1 MNAPYEIVP
10 ENNPSSLAA
19 IEALLDRD
27 GNGRTTGR
35 FHGHRL
41 DSHFQPIYSLA
52 HGRVIGWE
60 ALMRGTTPGGQPAMP
75 PAILALPRDDR
86 ERSRLDCLSRA
97 VHVDNFLGAGP
108 TDGWLLLNVQ
118 PETFLQ
124 GPWEGTFFEDLFSSR
139 NLPHHRVVLEVLEDA
154 IRDRSQIGDAIEFYR
169 NHGCLVA
176 IDDFG
181 AGHSNF
187 DRVWSMRPDLVK
199 LDRQM
204 LLRATEEPRIRRVM
218 PAMVSMLHEAGALVL
233 MEGVETEE
241 QALIALDADVD
252 LAQGYLL
259 GRPARSPMDAPDCTT
274 LFEEL
279 WRRSQTDARAVWM
292 GDRRHIAPYQ
302 NEIGLAATHI
312 EAGIS
317 PEVACSRF
325 LTLPRADRCYLLTET
340 GRQTEHR
347 MLAPDASGDGD
358 ARFGHLGNAAGANW
372 SRRPYFRRAIEHPGR
387 VQISRPYLSLATAKS
402 CVTLSIQL
410 RTRDGQLLVL
420 CGDVAEA

>member
-1 MNAPYEIVP
+1 MNAPFDIAP
-10 ENNPSSLAA
+10 ASSRSSLAD
-19 IEALLDRD
+19 IETRLDRD
-27 GNGRTTGR
+27 GAGRVTGR
-35 FHGHRL
+35 FHRHRI

-52 HGRVIGWE
+52 HGRVVGWE
-60 ALMRGTTPGGQPAMP
+60 ALMRGIDPAGRSAMP

-97 VHVDNFLGAGP
+97 VHVDNFLGAGA
-108 TDGWLLLNVQ
+108 TEGWLLLNVQ

-124 GPWEGTFFEDLFSSR
+124 GPWEGTFFEDLFASR
-139 NLPHHRVVLEVLEDA
+139 KFPHHRVVLEVLEDA
-154 IRDRSQIGDAIEFYR
+154 IRDRDRIDDAVEFYR
-169 NHGCLVA
+169 EHGCLVA

-204 LLRATEEPRIRRVM
+204 LLRASQEPRIRRVM
-218 PAMVSMLHEAGALVL
+218 PSMVSMLHEAGALVL

-252 LAQGYLL
+252 LAQGYLF
-259 GRPARSPMDAPDCTT
+259 GRPSQSPLDAPDCNT
-274 LFEEL
+274 LFEGL
-279 WRRSQTDARAVWM
+279 WSRFQTDARTVWM
-292 GDRRHIAPYQ
+292 DDRRSMAPYQ
-302 NEIGLAATHI
+302 NAIGLAASHI
-312 EAGIS
+312 ETGIS
-317 PEVACSRF
+317 PEAACSRF
-325 LTLPRADRCYLLTET
+325 LALPRAERCFLLTET
-340 GRQTEHR
+340 GRQTHHR
-347 MLAPDASGDGD
+347 MLAADALGEAD
-358 ARFGHLGNAAGANW
+358 ARFWHLGNATGANW

-387 VQISRPYLSLATAKS
+387 VQISRPYLSLATARS

-410 RTRDGQLLVL
+410 RAPDGQLLVL

>member
-1 MNAPYEIVP
+1 MNAPYEVAP
-10 ENNPSSLAA
+10 DSPTSSLPG
-19 IEALLDRD
+19 IEALLERD
-27 GNGRTTGR
+27 GAGRVTGR
-35 FHGHRL
+35 FHHHRI

-52 HGRVIGWE
+52 HGRVVGWE
-60 ALMRGTTPGGQPAMP
+60 ALMRGVDPSGRAAMP

-86 ERSRLDCLSRA
+86 ERSLLDCLSRA
-97 VHVDNFLGAGP
+97 VHVDNFLGAGR
-108 TDGWLLLNVQ
+108 TEGWLLLNVQ

-124 GPWEGTFFEDLFSSR
+124 GPWEGTFFEDLFASR
-139 NLPHHRVVLEVLEDA
+139 QLPHHRVVLEVLEDA
-154 IRDRSQIGDAIEFYR
+154 IRDRDRIDDAVQFYR

-204 LLRATEEPRIRRVM
+204 LLRASQEPRIRRVM
-218 PAMVSMLHEAGALVL
+218 PSMVSMLHEAGALVL

-252 LAQGYLL
+252 LAQGYLF
-259 GRPARSPMDAPDCTT
+259 GRPAPSPMDAPDRTS
-274 LFEEL
+274 LFDGL
-279 WRRSQTDARAVWM
+279 WTRFQTDARSVWM
-292 GDRRHIAPYQ
+292 GDRRSIAPYQ
-302 NEIGLAATHI
+302 NAIGLAASHI
-312 EAGIS
+312 ETGIS
-317 PEVACSRF
+317 PEAACGRF
-325 LTLPRADRCYLLTET
+325 LTLPRAERCYLLTES
-340 GRQTEHR
+340 GRQTDHR
-347 MLAPDASGDGD
+347 MLAVDAAGADE
-358 ARFGHLGNAAGANW
+358 RFGHLGNAAGANW

-410 RTRDGQLLVL
+410 HSPDGQLLVL
-420 CGDVAEA
+420 CGDVTDA

>member
-1 MNAPYEIVP
+1 MNAPYTLASRR
-10 ENNPSSLAA
+10 NATGLAA
-19 IEALLDRD
+19 IETLLDRD
-27 GNGRTTGR
+27 STGRVTGR
-35 FHGHRL
+35 FHRHRI

-52 HGRVIGWE
+52 HGRVVGWE
-60 ALMRGTTPGGQPAMP
+60 ALMRGTDPAGAPAMP
-75 PAILALPRDDR
+75 PAILALPRDDW
-86 ERSRLDCLSRA
+86 EHSQLDCLSRA
-97 VHVDNFLGAGP
+97 VHVDNFLSVGP
-108 TDGWLLLNVQ
+108 TEGWLLLNVQ

-139 NLPHHRVVLEVLEDA
+139 KLPHHRVVLEVLEDA
-154 IRDRSQIGDAIEFYR
+154 IHDRARIGDAVQFYR
-169 NHGCLVA
+169 DHGCLVA

-187 DRVWSMRPDLVK
+187 DRVWSMRPDIVK

-204 LLRATEEPRIRRVM
+204 LLRASEEPRIRRVM
-218 PAMVSMLHEAGALVL
+218 PSMVAMLHEAGALVL

-252 LAQGYLL
+252 LAQGYLF
-259 GRPARSPMDAPDCTT
+259 GRPARSPVDAPDCTR
-274 LFEEL
+274 LFDRL
-279 WRRSQTDARAVWM
+279 WSRFQTDARNVWM
-292 GDRRHIAPYQ
+292 GDRRNMAPYQ
-302 NEIGLAATHI
+302 SEIGLAASDVET
-312 EAGIS
+312 GIA
-317 PEVACSRF
+317 PEIACARF
-325 LTLPRADRCYLLTET
+325 LALPRAERCYLLTET

-347 MLAPDASGDGD
+347 MLAPGTPGHDD

-410 RTRDGQLLVL
+410 RTPAGELLVL

>member
-1 MNAPYEIVP
+1 MNAPYDIAP
-10 ENNPSSLAA
+10 EGAKTSLRA
-19 IEALLDRD
+19 IDARLDRD
-27 GNGRTTGR
+27 GAGRVTGR
-35 FHGHRL
+35 FHEHRI

-52 HGRVIGWE
+52 HGRVVGWE
-60 ALMRGTTPGGQPAMP
+60 ALMRGVDPSGRPALP
-75 PAILALPRDDR
+75 PAILSLPRDDR
-86 ERSRLDCLSRA
+86 ERSLLDCLSRA

-124 GPWEGTFFEDLFSSR
+124 GPWEGTFFEDLFASR
-139 NLPHHRVVLEVLEDA
+139 QLPHHRVVLEVLEDA
-154 IRDRSQIGDAIEFYR
+154 IRDRDRIDDAVQFYR
-169 NHGCLVA
+169 DHGCLVA

-204 LLRATEEPRIRRVM
+204 LLRASQEPRIRRVM
-218 PAMVSMLHEAGALVL
+218 PSMVSMLHEAGALVL

-252 LAQGYLL
+252 LAQGYLF
-259 GRPARSPMDAPDCTT
+259 GRPAPSPMDAPDRTS
-274 LFEEL
+274 LFDGL
-279 WRRSQTDARAVWM
+279 WTRFQTDARTVWM
-292 GDRRHIAPYQ
+292 GDRRSIAPYQ
-302 NEIGLAATHI
+302 NAIGLAASHI
-312 EAGIS
+312 ETGIS
-317 PEVACSRF
+317 PEAACGRF
-325 LTLPRADRCYLLTET
+325 LTLPRAERCYLLTES
-340 GRQTEHR
+340 GRQTDHR
-347 MLAPDASGDGD
+347 MLAVDAAGADE
-358 ARFGHLGNAAGANW
+358 RFGHLGNAAGANW

-410 RTRDGQLLVL
+410 RSPDGQLLVL
-420 CGDVAEA
+420 CGDVTEA